1 MIYDFPEV
9 GLYTQLQTL
18 ILWIDGQIIT
28 QFLKAQLLENLEDWL
43 SFLGLFI
50 FFFALV
56 FGKVKQTSNSL

>member
-50 FFFALV
+50 FFLHWSLV
-56 FGKVKQTSNSL
+56 K